1 MANIEINGKP
11 LQVTDGAMV
20 IEAADAAGIT
30 IPRFCYHKKLSV
42 AANCRM
48 CLVEIEKIGKPVPAC
63 ATPVTDGMKIFTKS
77 TMAISAQQS
86 VMEFLLINHPL
97 DCPICDQ
104 GGECELQDIAVGFGQ
119 DVSRYNE
126 QKRIVADK
134 DIGPLIS
141 TEMTRCIHCTRCVRF
156 GQEIAGI
163 MELGA
168 TGRGEHMRIGTYVE
182 RAVASEMSGNVIDLC
197 PVGALT
203 SKPYRYTGRPWENNQ
218 TNSIAAHDCLGSNI
232 QIETRR
238 NKVMRVLPDDNETIN
253 EEWLSDRDRFSYLG
267 LKHEE
272 RLQTPMIKQGNSWK
286 KVDWQTALNYAYEGL
301 KTVIKKDGVENI
313 GALVSPSATV
323 EEMYLT
329 QKIMRALGSN
339 NIDHRLRQS
348 DFSDQDSAPQF
359 PALGQSLTDLENNDT
374 VLLVGS
380 WIRKDQPIA
389 AHRIRKASLKGA
401 KIMAVNAVDYDFNFA
416 VEEKVITSP
425 AEMVN
430 SLAAITK
437 ALLTLTGKPAAE
449 GLDALLSNVE
459 ANDACLEIAKH
470 LNSADK
476 ATVILGT
483 QAMLQPQL
491 ADLRALSNMIA
502 ELSGATMST
511 MSDGANTAGAWLTG
525 AVPHRACGG
534 EKSSGKHA
542 HDMLSNGMNAFVLLD
557 VEPEFDTANPS
568 VAMKAVNDADFVI
581 SMTPFVTDEMKAY
594 ADVLL
599 PVSPF
604 SETSGTY
611 VNAEGTWQSFA
622 GAATPLEETRPAWK
636 VLRVLGNIF
645 ELEGFDYI
653 TSEDVRD
660 EAKQQAGELN
670 TSNEMKWH
678 CPTTLAQQTDAIT
691 RIGVLPIYAVDSV
704 VRRSEALQETG
715 DALPA
720 CVIINAE
727 TAKQNK
733 IQDEDNIVVQQNNIK
748 LKLRVHIEESIPDN
762 CAVIPQGVSGVEV
775 FDAAYS
781 EITLST
787 KS

>member
-511 MSDGANTAGAWLTG
+511 MSDGANAAGAWLTG

-611 VNAEGTWQSFA
+611 VNAEGAWQSFA

>member
-1 MANIEINGKP
+1 MVNIEINGKP
-11 LQVTDGAMV
+11 LQVVDGAMV
-20 IEAADAAGIT
+20 IEAADEAGIT

-48 CLVEIEKIGKPVPAC
+48 CLVEIEKVAKPVPAC

-77 TMAISAQQS
+77 TMALEAQQS

-119 DVSRYNE
+119 DISRYNE
-126 QKRIVADK
+126 QKRVVVDK

-156 GQEIAGI
+156 GQEVAGI

-168 TGRGEHMRIGTYVE
+168 TGRGENMRIGTYVE
-182 RAVASEMSGNVIDLC
+182 RTVASELSGNVIDLC

-203 SKPYRYTGRPWENNQ
+203 SKPYRYTGRPWENDQ
-218 TNSIAAHDCLGSNI
+218 ARSIAGHDCLGSNI
-232 QIETRR
+232 EIETRR
-238 NKVMRVLPDDNETIN
+238 HKVMRVLPDENEAIN
-253 EEWLSDRDRFSYLG
+253 ELWLSDRDRFSYLG

-272 RLQTPMIKQGNSWK
+272 RLLSPMIKQGNSWK
-286 KVDWQTALNYAYEGL
+286 EVDWQTALNYAFEGL
-301 KTVIKKDGVENI
+301 KTVIKKDGIENI

-329 QKIMRALGSN
+329 QKLMRAIGSN

-348 DFSDQDSAPQF
+348 DFSDQDIAPKF
-359 PALGQSLTDLENNDT
+359 PALAQSLTDLENSNA

-389 AHRIRKASLKGA
+389 AHRIRKASAKGA
-401 KIMAVNAVDYDFNFA
+401 KIMAVNAVDFDFNFP
-416 VEEKVITSP
+416 VEEQAITSP

-430 SLAAITK
+430 SLAEITK
-437 ALLTLTGKPAAE
+437 ALLTLSGKPAAQ
-449 GLDALLSNVE
+449 GLDALLSNVQTS
-459 ANDACLEIAKH
+459 DACLDIAKH
-470 LNSADK
+470 LHSAEK

-511 MSDGANTAGAWLTG
+511 LTDGANAAGAWLTG
-525 AVPHRACGG
+525 VVPHRACGG
-534 EKSSGKHA
+534 ETTAGKNA
-542 HDMLSNGMNAFVLLD
+542 QEMLTNGMNAFVLLD

-568 VAMKAVNDADFVI
+568 SAMKSVADADFVI
-581 SMTPFVTDEMKAY
+581 SLSPYVTEEMKAY

-599 PVSPF
+599 PVSPS

-611 VNAEGTWQSFA
+611 VNAEGRWQSFT
-622 GAATPLEETRPAWK
+622 GAVTPLAETRPAWK

-645 ELEGFDYI
+645 EVEGFDYI

-660 EAKQQAGELN
+660 EAKQLAGDIAN
-670 TSNEMKWH
+670 SNKTTWR
-678 CPTTLAQQTDAIT
+678 CPSALPQQTESIN
-691 RIGVLPIYAVDSV
+691 RIGLLPLYAVDSV
-704 VRRSEALQETG
+704 VRRSKALQQTD
-715 DALPA
+715 DAIPA

-733 IQDEDNIVVQQNNIK
+733 IEDEYNVVVKQNNIK
-748 LKLRVHIEESIPDN
+748 LKLRVHIEDSIPNN
-762 CAVIPQGVSGVEV
+762 CAVIPQGVQGVEV

>member
-1 MANIEINGKP
+1 MANIEINGKQ

-20 IEAADAAGIT
+20 IEAADNAGIT

-48 CLVEIEKIGKPVPAC
+48 CLVEVDNIPKPVPAC

-77 TMAISAQQS
+77 TMALEAQQS

-119 DVSRYNE
+119 DVSRYHE
-126 QKRIVADK
+126 QKRVVADK
-134 DIGPLIS
+134 DIGPLIA

-156 GQEIAGI
+156 GQEVAGI

-168 TGRGEHMRIGTYVE
+168 TGRGDNMRIGTYVE
-182 RAVASEMSGNVIDLC
+182 RTVASEMSGNVIDLC

-203 SKPYRYTGRPWENNQ
+203 SKPYRYTGRPWENSQ
-218 TNSIAAHDCLGSNI
+218 AKSIAGHDCLGSNI

-238 NKVMRVLPDDNETIN
+238 NKVMRVLPEDNEAIN
-253 EEWLSDRDRFSYLG
+253 ELWLSDRDRFSYLG
-267 LKHEE
+267 LKHED
-272 RLQTPMIKQGNSWK
+272 RLQSPMIKQGNVWK
-286 KVDWQTALNYAYEGL
+286 ETDWQTALNYAFEGL

-329 QKIMRALGSN
+329 QKLMRAIGSN

-348 DFSDQDSAPQF
+348 DFSDQDIAPQF
-359 PALGQSLTDLENNDT
+359 PALGQSLTDLENNDA

-389 AHRIRKASLKGA
+389 AHRIRKASLNGA
-401 KIMAVNAVDYDFNFA
+401 KIMAVNPVDYDFNFA

-425 AEMVN
+425 AEMVD

-437 ALLTLTGKPAAE
+437 ALLSLTGNTAAE
-449 GLDALLSNVE
+449 GLDALLSNVK
-459 ANDACLEIAKH
+459 ANDAHLEIAKH
-470 LNSADK
+470 LHSAEK

-502 ELSGATMST
+502 ELSDATMST
-511 MSDGANTAGAWLTG
+511 LSDGSNAAGAYLTG
-525 AVPHRACGG
+525 VLPNRTCGG
-534 EKSSGKHA
+534 ENTSGKNTNE
-542 HDMLSNGMNAFVLLD
+542 MLTNGMNAFVLLD

-568 VAMKAVNDADFVI
+568 VAMKAMNDADFVI
-581 SMTPFVTDEMKAY
+581 SMTSYVTEEMKAY

-599 PVSPF
+599 PVSPS

-622 GAATPLEETRPAWK
+622 GAVTPLAETRPAWK

-645 ELEGFDYI
+645 EIEGFDYI

-660 EAKQQAGELN
+660 EAKQQAGTVD
-670 TSNEMKWH
+670 TSNKMQWR
-678 CPTTLAQQTDAIT
+678 CPKALAKQTDEIQ

-704 VRRSEALQETG
+704 VRRSEALQQTD
-715 DALPA
+715 DALSA

-727 TAKQNK
+727 LAKQNQAYDDDDIFV
-733 IQDEDNIVVQQNNIK
+733 IQNKTK
-748 LKLRVHIEESIPDN
+748 LKLRVYIEDSIPDN
-762 CAVIPQGVSGVEV
+762 CAVIPQGVQGVEL
-775 FDAAYS
+775 FDSAYS